1 MIVFVGGIGIEVLT
15 IDGQDRQK
23 DVSVYICTYKYTLYI
38 YIIYIYII
46 YGIQKNMHI
55 SRTCIDPGV

>member
-23 DVSVYICTYKYTLYI
+23 DVSVYICIYKYTQYI
-38 YIIYIYII
+38 YIISYIR